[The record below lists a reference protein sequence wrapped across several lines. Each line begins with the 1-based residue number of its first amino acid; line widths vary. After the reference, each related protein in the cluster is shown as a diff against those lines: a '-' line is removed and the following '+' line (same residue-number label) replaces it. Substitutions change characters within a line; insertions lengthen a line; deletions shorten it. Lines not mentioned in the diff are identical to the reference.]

1 MTDEVEEVKQK
12 TDIVSLIGE
21 YIDLKKAGRNYK
33 ALCPFHSEKTPSFNV
48 SPELQIFKCFGCNES
63 GDAYS
68 FLQKYEGMDFYEALR
83 FLADKAQVKLSATNY
98 QMRGEKERLYEINSL
113 AARFYQY
120 ILLKHPLGK
129 NALSYLKKI
138 RYLNLNTIKTFQ
150 LGYSPETSDAIRKY
164 LMVKKK
170 YKLDD
175 LIKVGILYSKPG
187 FVVDRFS
194 DRVVFPLF
202 DHRENIVGFA
212 GRTLPQKETKLAK
225 YINTPE
231 TPIYHKSNL
240 LYGLNLT
247 KKEIKSKKE
256 AVVVEGEL
264 DLISSWQVGIK
275 NIVAL
280 KGSSFTEEQVRL
292 LSRFSKRLILALDTD
307 LAGNEAARKGIAQA
321 ELQGLEVYIS
331 NLKGFKDP
339 DEMARKNPEAFRSAI
354 ASPIAVWDFIINSV
368 YSKYKS
374 DTGIGKAN
382 ISRELVPLL
391 ADISDSIV
399 QAHYA
404 EVVARKLKVPV
415 SAVID
420 QIIKVKK
427 SKDEKSIKIDLSKK
441 DDEKSR
447 RKLLEERLI
456 ALSFRHNAKILLD
469 KNIRSLLK
477 SSLAKKLL
485 LEFEKYSRKNTKFN
499 ALKFFQKLPSELKEG
514 FSQAFIQEQSSL
526 TEDFPKYKYSWES
539 EENETSFQK
548 EIDLVITE
556 INLLKIK
563 VKLKKISEKIRQ
575 FERKKQKTKLREE
588 EQKFAKLSKKYSEL
602 KKESKNKIVIY

>member
-1 MTDEVEEVKQK
+1 MADEAEEVKQK

>member
-1 MTDEVEEVKQK
+1 M
-12 TDIVSLIGE
+12 
-21 YIDLKKAGRNYK
+21 
-33 ALCPFHSEKTPSFNV
+33 
-48 SPELQIFKCFGCNES
+48 
-63 GDAYS
+63 
-68 FLQKYEGMDFYEALR
+68 
-83 FLADKAQVKLSATNY
+83 
-98 QMRGEKERLYEINSL
+98 
-113 AARFYQY
+113 
-120 ILLKHPLGK
+120 
-129 NALSYLKKI
+129 
-138 RYLNLNTIKTFQ
+138 
-150 LGYSPETSDAIRKY
+150 
-164 LMVKKK
+164 
-170 YKLDD
+170 
-175 LIKVGILYSKPG
+175 
-187 FVVDRFS
+187 
-194 DRVVFPLF
+194 
-202 DHRENIVGFA
+202 
-212 GRTLPQKETKLAK
+212 
-225 YINTPE
+225 
-231 TPIYHKSNL
+231 
-240 LYGLNLT
+240 
-247 KKEIKSKKE
+247 
-256 AVVVEGEL
+256 
-264 DLISSWQVGIK
+264 
-275 NIVAL
+275 
-280 KGSSFTEEQVRL
+280 
-292 LSRFSKRLILALDTD
+292 
-307 LAGNEAARKGIAQA
+307 AGNEAARKGIAQA